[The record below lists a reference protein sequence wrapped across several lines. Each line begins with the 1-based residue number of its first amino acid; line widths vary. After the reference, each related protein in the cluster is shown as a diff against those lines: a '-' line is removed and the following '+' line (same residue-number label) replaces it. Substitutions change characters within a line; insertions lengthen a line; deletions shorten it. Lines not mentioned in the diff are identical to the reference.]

1 LTVLEILD
9 IQMWATLA
17 LMLLTV
23 IGFATERLPIEVVA
37 ASLIAFLLIF
47 FHFLPVSDSN
57 GQNELNAAK
66 ILSGFANPGLI
77 TIVSLLIVGGAMV
90 RTGALEGLA
99 AVLYRLSGGKV
110 LRGLLISLI
119 PVAVVSSV
127 LNNTPVVIIFIPIVG
142 AFAERIGVSVSRLL
156 IPLSFAS
163 ILGGMTTLIGSST
176 NLLVSGVASDL
187 NLPPIQFFDFF
198 IPGAVLAI
206 TGLLYVIFVAP
217 KLIPDRAPMASQLAT
232 EDREFIAQIEVLPGS
247 PLIGQNLSDGTPE
260 VLAEMTVRMIQRS
273 EHSFLP
279 PLEWVELMEG
289 DVVVVAAT
297 RKVLIESINKLPRA
311 LHPSPTHQQLLQRGS
326 NKELGTLLHEDLEA
340 WQDGDQVLAEAMVA
354 PAASIAGRNLESI
367 GFRHTHTCI
376 VLGIQRRSQMIRQRL
391 TEIKL
396 EEGDVLLIQGPPE
409 KVHDL
414 RNSRDVVLMELS
426 QHLLPRYFHAQ
437 RAAFIFVS
445 VVLAAAT
452 GAIPIVVA
460 ALTGAAAML
469 VTGCIDIRD
478 AVRAVD
484 SRIVLT
490 IAASLGLGTALQVTG
505 GSEFVAL
512 FLIVSLDGLGP
523 GAVISVLFIII
534 AIVTNVL
541 SNNAS
546 AVLFTPIAIN
556 VATALG
562 VDPMPFIYAVIFG
575 ASCSFAS
582 PIGYQT
588 NLIIMAP
595 GHYRFVDFVKAGT
608 PLILILW
615 LAFSAFFPWYYNLP
629 FTTS

>member
-1 LTVLEILD
+1 MFFETPD
-9 IQMWATLA
+9 IQMWITLA
-17 LMLLTV
+17 LVLLTI
-23 IGFATERLPIEVVA
+23 IGFATERLPIEVVS
-37 ASLIAFLLIF
+37 ASLIALLMIL
-47 FHFLPVSDSN
+47 FHFLPVPDSTGHN
-57 GQNELNAAK
+57 QLNAAR
-66 ILSGFANPGLI
+66 ILGGFANPGLI
-77 TIVSLLIVGGAMV
+77 TVVSLLIVGEAMV
-90 RTGALEGLA
+90 RTGALEGMASTLH
-99 AVLYRLSGGKV
+99 RLSGGNL

-176 NLLVSGVASDL
+176 NLLVAGVVSDL

-198 IPGAVLAI
+198 VPGAVLALI
-206 TGLLYVIFVAP
+206 GLLYVLFLAP
-217 KLIPDRAPMASQLAT
+217 RIIPDRAPMASQLAS

-247 PLIGQNLSDGTPE
+247 PLIGQNLSDGATD
-260 VLAEMTVRMIQRS
+260 VLSEMTVRMIQRS
-273 EHSFLP
+273 EHAFLP
-279 PLEWVELMEG
+279 PLDWVELREG

-297 RKVLIESINKLPRA
+297 RKILMESINKLPRA
-311 LHPSPTHQQLLQRGS
+311 LHPSPTHQQLLQRKHNENS
-326 NKELGTLLHEDLEA
+326 GTQLDGDPEA
-340 WQDGDQVLAEAMVA
+340 WQEGDQLLAEAMVA
-354 PAASIAGRNLESI
+354 PASSIAGRNLESI
-367 GFRHTHTCI
+367 GFRHTYDCI
-376 VLGIQRRSQMIRQRL
+376 VLGIQRRSQMMRQRL

-409 KVHDL
+409 KIREL
-414 RNSRDVVLMELS
+414 RNSRDVVIMELS

-437 RAAFIFVS
+437 RAAFIFGGVL
-445 VVLAAAT
+445 LAAAT
-452 GAIPIVVA
+452 GIIPIVVA
-460 ALTGAAAML
+460 ALTGAAAMV
-469 VTGCIDIRD
+469 VTGCLDIRD
-478 AVRAVD
+478 AVRAID

-490 IAASLGLGTALQVTG
+490 VAATLGLGTALQITG
-505 GSEFVAL
+505 GAEFVAL
-512 FLIVSLDGLGP
+512 SLIAALEGLGP

-562 VDPMPFIYAVIFG
+562 VDPMPFVYAVIFG

-595 GHYRFVDFVKAGT
+595 GHYRFVDFVKSGT
-608 PLILILW
+608 PLILIMW
-615 LAFSAFFPWYYNLP
+615 VAFSIFFPWYYNLP
-629 FTTS
+629 LMLH